1 MNMNQYQ
8 QKIERFMDG
17 QIGELK
23 EGLDHLRENEGT
35 PTDLG
40 DVYNGMLRHTV
51 EYEIEHMESLKQELL
66 KQIK

>member
-1 MNMNQYQ
+1 MNQYQ

-23 EGLDHLRENEGT
+23 EGLSHLKDSDIS

-51 EYEIEHMESLKQELL
+51 EFEIEHMECLKKELL
-66 KQIK
+66 EELQ

>member
-1 MNMNQYQ
+1 MNQYQ
-8 QKIERFMDG
+8 KKIERFMDG

-23 EGLDHLRENEGT
+23 EGLGHLKDSDVS

-51 EYEIEHMESLKQELL
+51 EYEIEHMECLKKEL
-66 KQIK
+66 IKELQ